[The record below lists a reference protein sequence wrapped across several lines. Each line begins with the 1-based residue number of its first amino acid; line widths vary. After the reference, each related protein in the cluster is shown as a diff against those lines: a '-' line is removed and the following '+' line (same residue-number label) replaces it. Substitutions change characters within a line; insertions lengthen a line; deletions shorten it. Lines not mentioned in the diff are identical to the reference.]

1 MKIKQL
7 TQPMSPSRMKTD
19 LLTLLFTTVFHRKA
33 AHFRDVHCF
42 TSNYK
47 AISCIFYLFLSK
59 NLHYLSI
66 CYRIKSQYLCLMFN
80 AFSNLNSTYLSLFIF
95 HYPPSWVL
103 VKAKQIPSLVK
114 RLAHSGLAAFG
125 NTTGVPPNLLHL
137 AKSYLSP
144 GTSWRPSSKMSA
156 A

>member
-1 MKIKQL
+1 MKII
-7 TQPMSPSRMKTD
+7 SPSRMKTD
-19 LLTLLFTTVFHRKA
+19 LLTLFTTVFHRKA

-66 CYRIKSQYLCLMFN
+66 RYRIKSQFLCLMFKDL
-80 AFSNLNSTYLSLFIF
+80 SNLNSPCLSHFIF
-95 HYPPSWVL
+95 HFPPSGVL
-103 VKAKQIPSLVK
+103 RRAKQIPSLVK

-125 NTTGVPPNLLHL
+125 NTTGVPPNLHL
-137 AKSYLSP
+137 AKSFLSP